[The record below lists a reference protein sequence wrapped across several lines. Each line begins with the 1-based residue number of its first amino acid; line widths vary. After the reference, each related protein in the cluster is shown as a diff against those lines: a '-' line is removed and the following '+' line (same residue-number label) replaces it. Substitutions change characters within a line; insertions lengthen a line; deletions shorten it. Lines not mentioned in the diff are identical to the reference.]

1 MRRVYSILEHDSS
14 NKDEITV
21 VIFPNTT
28 MLVQTFELEK
38 PNAQMIRTYEEV
50 PVQNLVFT
58 TFMYQKSC
66 LSKINEHFTLI

>member
-14 NKDEITV
+14 NKDKITV

-38 PNAQMIRTYEEV
+38 PNAQMIRT
-50 PVQNLVFT
+50 
-58 TFMYQKSC
+58 
-66 LSKINEHFTLI
+66 